1 MPNLSLQILSA
12 TLEDLATL
20 QAIGRKT
27 FEEAFAANNSEENLA
42 NIFFN

>member
-1 MPNLSLQILSA
+1 MNVITIRQASPL
-12 TLEDLATL
+12 DLAAL

-42 NIFFN
+42 A